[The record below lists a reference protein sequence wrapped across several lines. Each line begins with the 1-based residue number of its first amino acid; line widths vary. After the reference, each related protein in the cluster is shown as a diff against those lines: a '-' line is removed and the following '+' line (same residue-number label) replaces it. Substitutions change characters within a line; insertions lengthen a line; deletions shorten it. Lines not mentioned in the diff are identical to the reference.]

1 MRVTPEQAAVFAA
14 YDEQDAATVWYRAD
28 TKLLVTESA
37 DSRNDEF
44 IWLRDLA
51 LDLTDERWSHA
62 ETQAALLGEKA
73 DRDHECRLLV
83 AEHKATREKLRAL
96 AVALEEEKRAHGNTH
111 DVLNN
116 RCELLQELEADYAH
130 LVKQVRHVRDFSDTL
145 DSSEVL
151 ANCRAILSTPRA
163 VAVLRGTP

>member
-1 MRVTPEQAAVFAA
+1 MTRVTDREAAVFAA

-62 ETQAALLGEKA
+62 ETQAAFA
-73 DRDHECRLLV
+73 ECV
-83 AEHKATREKLRAL
+83 RAL
-96 AVALEEEKRAHGNTH
+96 DAVRVWFNEAVEVNARDGFDFEVEFNREFPFG
-111 DVLNN
+111 DLN
-116 RCELLQELEADYAH
+116 E
-130 LVKQVRHVRDFSDTL
+130 S
-145 DSSEVL
+145 
-151 ANCRAILSTPRA
+151 LSTPRA